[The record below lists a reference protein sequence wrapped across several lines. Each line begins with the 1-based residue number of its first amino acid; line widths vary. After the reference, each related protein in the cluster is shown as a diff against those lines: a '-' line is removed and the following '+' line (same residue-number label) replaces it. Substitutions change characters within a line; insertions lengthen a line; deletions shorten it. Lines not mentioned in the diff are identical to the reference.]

1 MTPRGGLL
9 GDGEEESVLELFS
22 CSICDDVFIDP
33 TTLTCCGKAF
43 CRRCLRQ
50 WIRTS
55 VHTSG
60 IPRCPG
66 GCTAKLPFR
75 LPAQSYALRNAVEQ
89 LLPEALARRRREVED
104 VDEGDDDRCYGGLRR
119 WQEIAANRDIIFG
132 TKLGVR
138 QGTPGILVGNFHDG
152 SHVTVRFDERED

>member
-43 CRRCLRQ
+43 CRRCLRC

-66 GCTAKLPFR
+66 GCMAKLPFR
-75 LPAQSYALRNAVEQ
+75 LPAQSIALRNAVEQ
-89 LLPEALARRRREVED
+89 LLPKALERRRKEVADEED
-104 VDEGDDDRCYGGLRR
+104 GDDGLCHGGLRC

-132 TKLGVR
+132 SNLGVR
-138 QGTPGILVGNFHDG
+138 QGTPGILVGNFRDG
-152 SHVTVRFDERED
+152 RHVTVRFDER